1 MPSIR
6 IGYSTDFNLNN
17 ELVGIGSTTAT
28 STLDVAGQIV
38 ADNTAASGGV
48 STFREYQGFQ
58 QIQQDISN
66 NIVIDND

>member
-28 STLDVAGQIV
+28 STLDVAGQIIV
-38 ADNTAASGGV
+38 DKSSGSGRI
-48 STFREYQGFQ
+48 SSFRESQGFLQ
-58 QIQQDISN
+58 SE
-66 NIVIDND
+66 V